1 MSWFFVL
8 VKSDRSLPLSYW
20 KFTRQNLQYIKFKQ
34 VDDRISYFEQKLYIY
49 FLFYQFYQI

>member
-1 MSWFFVL
+1 MSWFSVL

-20 KFTRQNLQYIKFKQ
+20 KFTRQNLKFKQ

>member
-1 MSWFFVL
+1 MSWFSVL